1 MKTKDC
7 PGPRLSPDSPL
18 LPGSQRSSRVSKDQ
32 TEGLA
37 SRLAESSISGHQD
50 CQDPPGQPPSEPT
63 QQAKAG
69 NKKKFAHKMRS
80 IVSAV
85 KTAQRLEV
93 EIEQLLFL
101 VTCYLIYFWL
111 KTPSMKLSL
120 FSYTQ
125 RSLHRATDATFVPK
139 YASEDI
145 IRSGHLDYN
154 TLFADNEHQVEMHTG
169 CLVLLNTHKKLWEI
183 AYKSR
188 LLHLTL

>member
-1 MKTKDC
+1 MATKDC
-7 PGPRLSPDSPL
+7 PGLRLSPDCTL

-50 CQDPPGQPPSEPT
+50 CQDPPGQPLSEPT

-93 EIEQLLFL
+93 DSFRCQTSQTIL
-101 VTCYLIYFWL
+101 
-111 KTPSMKLSL
+111 
-120 FSYTQ
+120 
-125 RSLHRATDATFVPK
+125 
-139 YASEDI
+139 
-145 IRSGHLDYN
+145 G
-154 TLFADNEHQVEMHTG
+154 
-169 CLVLLNTHKKLWEI
+169 
-183 AYKSR
+183 
-188 LLHLTL
+188 